1 MPVLTPGPITSSGT
15 FAQRSARCSYSR
27 ISRGT
32 VDESADAVERVEVE
46 EVAEQ
51 RAELV
56 AGALRLGGDA
66 PALAE
71 LGAVVEPEHRLRVAD
86 VDREQHRG
94 ESKRVY

>member
-1 MPVLTPGPITSSGT
+1 M
-15 FAQRSARCSYSR
+15 
-27 ISRGT
+27 SRGT

-56 AGALRLGGDA
+56 ARALRLGGDA

-71 LGAVVEPEHRLRVAD
+71 LGPVVQPEHRLRVAD
-86 VDREQHRG
+86 VDREQHLRRTSG
-94 ESKRVY
+94 